1 LTCIRKLRP
10 KQAAKSCKGVIYI
23 ISIQYR
29 QKRAIVDLRN
39 IKGTNQKSVIDKKA
53 FKNKFKFIK
62 LMQMRI
68 ELDEELIKEERLK
81 AAIGIC
87 EEFRLRRKNS
97 YRGLQNLFEVE
108 TRIRMVKSNLQ
119 ARATFIIPEIV
130 LKHL

>member
-1 LTCIRKLRP
+1 M
-10 KQAAKSCKGVIYI
+10 
-23 ISIQYR
+23 
-29 QKRAIVDLRN
+29 DLRN